1 MISSTLRSFSKGEIR
16 IKEKTKEG
24 KGNKKRRKG
33 RKQRKKGQNI
43 GIMSKKRKMGIEDLY
58 ALVELISIVVCFK
71 GNAIVSE
78 IVSRYLFGMKDGEG
92 KKIIRYKYTYLRDKR
107 LYPKL

>member
-43 GIMSKKRKMGIEDLY
+43 GIMSKKRKMGIKDLY
-58 ALVELISIVVCFK
+58 ALVEFNMNCCF
-71 GNAIVSE
+71 
-78 IVSRYLFGMKDGEG
+78 F
-92 KKIIRYKYTYLRDKR
+92 
-107 LYPKL
+107 